1 MPILPFRLTLQHYL
15 VKDVLGFNLH
25 PLIAESLTSTPR
37 IADVATGNGLWLF
50 DLNKEL
56 PQTTSLEG
64 FDVSLEQ
71 CPPRKWM
78 RPNVQMREWNM
89 YTEPSVDMQGV
100 YEVMNVRFIGL
111 AIQNGDP
118 APIIANLQKLL
129 SESAFFS
136 AISSYAG

>member
-1 MPILPFRLTLQHYL
+1 MPIFSFRLTLQHYL

-25 PLIAESLTSTPR
+25 PLITESLSSTAR
-37 IADVATGNGLWLF
+37 VADVATGNGLWLF

-78 RPNVQMREWNM
+78 RPNVKMREWNM
-89 YTEPSVDMQGV
+89 YTEPPVDIQGV
-100 YEVMNVRFIGL
+100 YEAVNIRFIGL

-129 SESAFFS
+129 SESAFYSTFPS
-136 AISSYAG
+136 CAG